1 MHDEQLNR
9 DKLSQ
14 SATDSIDPID
24 PLDRRIVRVLETAPE
39 LEVPADFAAR
49 VASQLPARRP
59 VSLTPTHYGKN
70 AMLVGLAVTLAA
82 LVALSL
88 HSTGHAAFGL
98 LESLLLAQFIALAV
112 WFTVWRYG
120 LR

>member
-1 MHDEQLNR
+1 MHDEPIRPDNS
-9 DKLSQ
+9 SQ
-14 SATDSIDPID
+14 SAMED
-24 PLDRRIVRVLETAPE
+24 LDQRIGRALETAPE

-49 VASQLPARRP
+49 VASQLPASRP

-70 AMLVGLAVTLAA
+70 AMLAGIAVTLAA
-82 LVALSL
+82 LLVLAR
-88 HSTGHAAFGL
+88 HTTGDAAFGL
-98 LESLLLAQFIALAV
+98 LESILLAQFIALAV